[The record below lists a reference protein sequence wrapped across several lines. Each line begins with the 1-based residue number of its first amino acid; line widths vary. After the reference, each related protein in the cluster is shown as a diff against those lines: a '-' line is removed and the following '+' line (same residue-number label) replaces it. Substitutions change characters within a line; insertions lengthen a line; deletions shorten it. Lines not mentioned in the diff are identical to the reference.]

1 MLPRLPC
8 KPSNSEAKN
17 VTTWIPCLHL
27 AKRLAKK
34 QFKVSASVDKF
45 NAWECSRCLMM
56 SYDVFGCLCILVPC
70 TVSFSLDGSWRQ
82 NSVPLLHL
90 PSPARFPAGCIQ
102 AWVGEHMYIMITS
115 CTVSNNIMWHDL
127 TIWQYEDDLTWLDPI
142 SRNYWLNQ
150 PWQKRTETLSC
161 NGMQRV
167 WTTRPWKK

>member
-1 MLPRLPC
+1 
-8 KPSNSEAKN
+8 
-17 VTTWIPCLHL
+17 
-27 AKRLAKK
+27 
-34 QFKVSASVDKF
+34 
-45 NAWECSRCLMM
+45 
-56 SYDVFGCLCILVPC
+56 
-70 TVSFSLDGSWRQ
+70 
-82 NSVPLLHL
+82 
-90 PSPARFPAGCIQ
+90 
-102 AWVGEHMYIMITS
+102 MYIMITS